1 MAYNADYGYSVLSLD
16 FIENHLLG
24 ETYLN
29 PEVKSESTEPV
40 VTVIQFGNQPSPMR
54 KKPSLTVS
62 LPQVQNIEWTPKP
75 AQKERIKYRGVRRR
89 PWGKYAAEI
98 RDPKKRGSRIWL
110 GTYDTAID
118 AAKAYDLAA
127 FRMRG
132 SKAILNFPNEIG
144 CSGEP
149 VVLVQNNTNC
159 GNKTSDTITTKN
171 TSSSEESQ
179 DSSDWGQDITGEDDQ
194 LATWAES
201 VYDTDTARVYV
212 EEQIEPGKRKRD
224 DEEVHLDMGREM
236 KRERLVLD
244 AEVDKMLTPSSW
256 TAIDGFDWEELLN
269 LPPLSPL
276 SPHPS
281 FGYSQVRVHS

>member
-1 MAYNADYGYSVLSLD
+1 MAFNADYGYSVSLD

-24 ETYLN
+24 ETYLD
-29 PEVKSESTEPV
+29 PEVKYESTESV
-40 VTVIQFGNQPSPMR
+40 VSIIEFGNRSSPMR
-54 KKPSLTVS
+54 MKPSLTVS
-62 LPQVQNIEWTPKP
+62 LPQAQNFEWNPQP
-75 AQKERIKYRGVRRR
+75 AKEEKVKYRSVRQR

-149 VVLVQNNTNC
+149 ILMVQNNTNSVA
-159 GNKTSDTITTKN
+159 KPSDTTTAKN
-171 TSSSEESQ
+171 ASSSEESQ
-179 DSSDWGQDITGEDDQ
+179 DSSDWGQDITETEDDQ

-201 VYDTDTARVYV
+201 VYDTDTAQVYV
-212 EEQIEPGKRKRD
+212 EEQIEVVKRKRD
-224 DEEVHLDMGREM
+224 DEVDLDMGREM
-236 KRERLVLD
+236 KKERLVLD
-244 AEVDKMLTPSSW
+244 AEVDRMLTPSSW
-256 TAIDGFDWEELLN
+256 SAIEGVDWEELLN
-269 LPPLSPL
+269 LLPLSPL

-281 FGYSQVRVHS
+281 CGYSRVTVHS